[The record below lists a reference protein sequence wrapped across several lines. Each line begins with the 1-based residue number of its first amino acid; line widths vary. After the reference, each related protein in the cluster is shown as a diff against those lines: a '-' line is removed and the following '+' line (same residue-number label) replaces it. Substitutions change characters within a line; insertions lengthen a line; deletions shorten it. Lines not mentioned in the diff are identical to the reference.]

1 PTLTSTHTTE
11 PCSGSLLE
19 KSLDQPVDSSIG
31 VGTLWKRRGPAE
43 GVPRTISEIA
53 EACPSLGPLG
63 QETLQCLLGLFPE
76 GETFLVP
83 FEHDTFASPRVA
95 VEPLLHDTIVVHSE
109 TVGATHSG
117 KHQVDHED
125 RRFLSGLVA
134 QGKGLPSNTS
144 ARFVVTHGPAHGF
157 LHEAE
162 CVQHV
167 GFSRGVGTEDP
178 GDRQRL
184 PVRFF
189 WGRVIVDG

>member
-1 PTLTSTHTTE
+1 
-11 PCSGSLLE
+11 
-19 KSLDQPVDSSIG
+19 
-31 VGTLWKRRGPAE
+31 
-43 GVPRTISEIA
+43 
-53 EACPSLGPLG
+53 
-63 QETLQCLLGLFPE
+63 
-76 GETFLVP
+76 
-83 FEHDTFASPRVA
+83 
-95 VEPLLHDTIVVHSE
+95 
-109 TVGATHSG
+109 
-117 KHQVDHED
+117 ED

-189 WGRVIVDG
+189 WGRVIVDGCEEDLLLVTDGLVVLHAKTQQHGVLFPRNQEASSLSSRKNHTGNIPSPS